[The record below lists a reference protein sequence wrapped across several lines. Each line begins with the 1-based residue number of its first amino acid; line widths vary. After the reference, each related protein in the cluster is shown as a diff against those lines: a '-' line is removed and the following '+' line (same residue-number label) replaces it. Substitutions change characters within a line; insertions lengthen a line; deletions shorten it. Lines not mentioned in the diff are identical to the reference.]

1 MNFMFMKEYKPKKS
15 CIYKYGDK
23 IQVIKQI
30 ERGAKYYSGVT
41 GRYVSAH
48 SEHVNY
54 QGKCGIIAEIFN
66 GGEYYYIQFGEYV
79 SKEYWV
85 ESMFEPINKKFNS
98 LLEEEN

>member
-1 MNFMFMKEYKPKKS
+1 MNFMKEYKPKKS
-15 CIYKYGDK
+15 RIYKYGDK

-41 GRYVSAH
+41 GRYASAH

-54 QGKCGIIAEIFN
+54 QGKSGIVTNVFN
-66 GGEYYYIQFGEYV
+66 GGGYYYIRFGTYT

-85 ESMFEPINKKFNS
+85 ESMFEPMDKKFNS